1 MKILHTTGFTKSDKL
16 SFRSIIYSN
25 IIRNMKIL
33 VDAGEKLD
41 ISIQDTNVRV
51 LYSTTV
57 IRNPA
62 S

>member
-33 VDAGEKLD
+33 VDASEKLD
-41 ISIQDTNVRV
+41 ISIQDTNV
-51 LYSTTV
+51 SNF
-57 IRNPA
+57 I
-62 S
+62 